1 MSPTVRPL
9 AAVTLIQAMLMMAA
23 ATVPVLAPDLAAD
36 SGLAARWIGVYSS
49 LVFAGAMGSIMV
61 GGALTRRF
69 GALAMTQVAA
79 AIAAEIRPLL
89 EKIDGFVS
97 IERFE
102 SLTEPGKILS
112 LSFFRDEAAVDAWR
126 GVEAHRAAQ
135 AKGRAEIFADYRLRI
150 VSVIR
155 DYGMDNRDEA
165 PADSR
170 ALHG

>member
-1 MSPTVRPL
+1 M
-9 AAVTLIQAMLMMAA
+9 
-23 ATVPVLAPDLAAD
+23 
-36 SGLAARWIGVYSS
+36 IGVIFE
-49 LVFAGAMGSIMV
+49 VWPKPE
-61 GGALTRRF
+61 RRREY
-69 GALAMTQVAA
+69 MD
-79 AIAAEIRPLL
+79 IAAEIRPLL

-102 SLTEPGKILS
+102 SLTEPGTLLS
-112 LSFFRDEAAVDAWR
+112 LSFFRDEAAIDAWR

-135 AKGRAEIFADYRLRI
+135 VKGRGEIFADYRLRI